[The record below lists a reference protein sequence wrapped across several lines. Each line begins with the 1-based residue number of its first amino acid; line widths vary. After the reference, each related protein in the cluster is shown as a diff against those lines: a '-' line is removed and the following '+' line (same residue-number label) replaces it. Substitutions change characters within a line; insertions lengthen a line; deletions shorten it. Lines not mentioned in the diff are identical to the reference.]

1 MAEPKVVEDSGW
13 APDARA
19 SAGTAVVLTALL
31 LGVDAAA
38 GFGDWQRS
46 AVWTGLGAVLF
57 AVLWPTRVSAAPGL
71 LTTRGLLRRRR
82 VRTDRLAAIAWRDG
96 LEQRLVLTDV
106 QGNRVEVDP
115 RVLAANPPLWYRV
128 GQDID
133 TSVSRG
139 TLAEGLVPLRQLARL
154 IDRET
159 AHAVFKASAL
169 A

>member
-1 MAEPKVVEDSGW
+1 MAGPKVVEDRGW

-38 GFGDWQRS
+38 GFGDWQRA

-82 VRTDRLAAIAWRDG
+82 VRTDRLAAVVWHEG
-96 LEQRLVLTDV
+96 LSQRLVLTDTL
-106 QGNRVEVDP
+106 GNRVEVDP
-115 RVLAANPPLWYRV
+115 RVLAANPPLWHRV

-133 TSVSRG
+133 TSVSSG
-139 TLAEGLVPLRQLARL
+139 TLAEGLDPLQRLSRL
-154 IDRET
+154 IDCET
-159 AHAVFKASAL
+159 AQAVFRASAL
-169 A
+169 S